1 MVDVDTYLHLIG
13 GEVLIILGIV
23 IPLLD
28 DKTHKRALS
37 FLFAAVLGL
46 MLVHLVSYV
55 LPKRL
60 ANFIYSSHHAYRSLQ
75 TQETQRI

>member
-1 MVDVDTYLHLIG
+1 MVNVDTYLHLIG
-13 GEVLIILGIV
+13 AEVLIILGIV

-37 FLFAAVLGL
+37 IVFAAVLGL
-46 MLVHLVSYV
+46 MLAHFVSHV

-60 ANFIYSSHHAYRSLQ
+60 ASFIYSSHHAYRSLQ
-75 TQETQRI
+75 TQKTERT